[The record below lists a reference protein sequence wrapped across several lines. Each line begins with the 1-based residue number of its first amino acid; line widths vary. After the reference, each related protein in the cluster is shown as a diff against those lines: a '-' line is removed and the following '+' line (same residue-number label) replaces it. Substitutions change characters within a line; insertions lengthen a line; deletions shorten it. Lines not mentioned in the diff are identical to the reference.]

1 MPGACCARPQP
12 PDLIVAGGRA
22 RQVYGTKGTAIIL
35 EPFEPGDDGIKL
47 TLDEARGGYE
57 EGEQI
62 VHTAAESRQETYD
75 LELEALCKVI
85 GGGGEADRPLSH
97 ELLVQETLLRMT
109 GALEEEGGPQSRL

>member
-1 MPGACCARPQP
+1 MAT
-12 PDLIVAGGRA
+12 I
-22 RQVYGTKGTAIIL
+22 TAI
-35 EPFEPGDDGIKL
+35 
-47 TLDEARGGYE
+47 RYE

-85 GGGGEADRPLSH
+85 GGDGEADRPLSH